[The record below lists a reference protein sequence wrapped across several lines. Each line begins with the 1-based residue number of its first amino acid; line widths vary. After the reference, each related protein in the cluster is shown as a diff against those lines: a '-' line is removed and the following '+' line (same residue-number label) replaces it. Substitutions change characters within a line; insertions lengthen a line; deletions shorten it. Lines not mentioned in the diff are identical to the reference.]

1 MLKINHLRKQYE
13 GFSLHCSMEVQ
24 PGCITGLVGR
34 NGAGK
39 STTLKAAL
47 GLIHMDDGTVEMFGK
62 EISTLTDQDKQKL
75 GVVMSDSGF
84 STYLSVRD
92 ITRILKS
99 MYQKYD
105 HDWFVQQCQHFELPM
120 DQKIKEFSTGMKA
133 KLKLLTALCHQ
144 ASLLILDE
152 PTVGLDVVVRDE
164 LLDLLRGYMEED
176 SSRSIIIS
184 SHISSDLESLCDD
197 FYMIHKGEIILHE
210 ETDIL
215 LSDYALL
222 KADEAMYA
230 KLDSQYILKSKR
242 ESYGYSCLTNK
253 RQYYL
258 ENYPDLVMEKGN
270 IDDLIL
276 MMLAE

>member
-1 MLKINHLRKQYE
+1 MLKINQLKKQYQ

-105 HDWFVQQCQHFELPM
+105 HDWFVQQCQHFDLPL

-133 KLKLLTALCHQ
+133 KLKILTALCHQ

-152 PTVGLDVVVRDE
+152 PTVGLDVVVREE

-276 MMLAE
+276 MMLVQ